1 MPAYINGQQVDVPS
15 VVLSINDAAYASGAS
30 DPVVGLLLIG
40 PANDGVPNTVQ
51 TFTDPTQAIAALN
64 SGDLLQGVLN
74 AFAASTTAPVVN
86 QLDVIQVSPLTQATS
101 SIPGVSSGPAFD
113 LTTTHYGAP
122 ANTSQWQ
129 LNAGTLLG
137 YQFQQ
142 QLLATQAGGGTYAS
156 VTQDNLGLN
165 ALNVWYTG
173 TGTDPTY
180 TVTDSA
186 FTVAATTSDTGGTVD
201 LTSSLTLTQ
210 LAQQI
215 SALAGWNATVT
226 APNAQ
231 QTTAAFFDN
240 QASVAVST
248 SSTAPTVVTA
258 HGFALAAYFAANP
271 VYFTGTRPANCGLLT
286 TSSVW
291 TVASG
296 AASPAATNTNWQ
308 NAYTT
313 AQSAVGIGV
322 VTPISSSVAIWD
334 MNDAHCHYMRT
345 LGIGRIGYVG
355 DAVGATL
362 ATEQANAATLNSDR
376 TGLVWPGLTGTDANG
391 NATTFGA
398 YVSSAPQLAS
408 MRAASA
414 ATQALTGATVRA
426 TGLEQPCNVATAG
439 QANASGVIAIYSDQ
453 TTGGAPTISWDRTT
467 WQASGP
473 APKVEMAMLVEQ
485 DILVQAFQAIAAPF
499 IGPSANAAG
508 VGALQADLYAEALSQ
523 YQAGII
529 VVEPQLSD
537 FALSASNGVI
547 SGTIRIQIGQPTNY
561 VALTITLQNG
571 VLSAAA

>member
-30 DPVVGLLLIG
+30 APVVGLLLLG

-51 TFTDPTQAIAALN
+51 TFTNPTQAIAALN

-74 AFAASTTAPVVN
+74 AFAASTTAPGVN

-101 SIPGVSSGPAFD
+101 SIPGTGSGPAFD

-142 QLLATQAGGGTYAS
+142 QLLATQAGGGSYAS
-156 VTQDNLGLN
+156 ITQDNIGLN
-165 ALNVWYTG
+165 ALSLWYTG
-173 TGTDPTY
+173 TGTDPTT

-201 LTSSLTLTQ
+201 LSSSLTLTQ

-271 VYFTGTRPANCGLLT
+271 VYFTGTRPANCGGLT
-286 TSSVW
+286 TSSTW
-291 TVASG
+291 TVATG
-296 AASPAATNTNWQ
+296 ATSPAATNTNWQ

-355 DAVGATL
+355 DAVGAAL
-362 ATEQANAATLNSDR
+362 ATEQANAAALNSDR
-376 TGLVWPGLTGTDANG
+376 TALVWPGLTGTDANG

-408 MRAASA
+408 MRAAGA
-414 ATQALTGATVRA
+414 PTQALTGETVAA
-426 TGLEQPCNVATAG
+426 TGLEIPCNVATAG

-571 VLSAAA
+571 VLSAAP